1 MLVVNHYIL
10 DRLERDVNDVFD
22 VIEALVGSLLASCLL
37 EVETQ
42 VLNGPLRAVLIVV
55 LIGLLLDSDIGE
67 MHLHVVVVV
76 CRVRVLGVAE
86 SGKALRTKPHFHW
99 PVACNKDIDAEVK
112 LFATD

>member
-1 MLVVNHYIL
+1 MLKAFVRRFFASGLLQVKTKVL
-10 DRLERDVNDVFD
+10 D
-22 VIEALVGSLLASCLL
+22 
-37 EVETQ
+37 
-42 VLNGPLRAVLIVV
+42 GPLRAVLIVV
-55 LIGLLLDSDIGE
+55 LIGLLLDGDIGE